1 MNKKGKNTNTFI
13 TYLLITFIIICSIF
27 RYKTIY
33 IEPNN
38 VLEVSLSNFLY
49 PFTFL
54 FIILISKKTNFKE
67 THKVIIKTAII
78 FLLFNLIVSI
88 FNSIPGNYYSRD
100 IDLALKQAFTPN
112 YFLINNQ
119 PIYYPNIMNLISFTL
134 LYYFSP
140 TLILILYEAMEP
152 YTKKFVAFSLAM
164 FIPFALDTLCFV
176 TINDVFKEI
185 EFNKMITDLTSNF
198 VIVIIFTII
207 TTIIFTIKSKFDE
220 YQYKKD

>member
-13 TYLLITFIIICSIF
+13 TYLLITFIMICGIF
-27 RYKTIY
+27 RYKTIF
-33 IEPNN
+33 IESNN
-38 VLEVSLSNFLY
+38 VLEVSLSNLLY

-54 FIILISKKTNFKE
+54 FIILICKKTNFKE
-67 THKVIIKTAII
+67 AHKVIIKTALI
-78 FLLFNLIVSI
+78 FLIFNLIISI

-134 LYYFSP
+134 LYYFSH

-152 YTKKFVAFSLAM
+152 YTKKFIAFSLAM
-164 FIPFALDTLCFV
+164 FIPYGLDTLCFV
-176 TINDVFKEI
+176 TINDVFKTT
-185 EFNKMITDLTSNF
+185 EFNKMITNLTSNF
-198 VIVIIFTII
+198 VIVIVFTII
-207 TTIIFTIKSKFDE
+207 TTIIFTIKSKFDKE
-220 YQYKKD
+220 EI

>member
-1 MNKKGKNTNTFI
+1 MNKKGQNTNTFI
-13 TYLLITFIIICSIF
+13 TYLLIVFIIICSIF

-38 VLEVSLSNFLY
+38 VLEVSLSNLLY

-88 FNSIPGNYYSRD
+88 FNSIPGNYYSRE
-100 IDLALKQAFTPN
+100 IDLALKQSLTPN
-112 YFLINNQ
+112 YFIINNQ

-134 LYYFSP
+134 LYYFSH

-207 TTIIFTIKSKFDE
+207 TTIIFTIKSKFDKE
-220 YQYKKD
+220 TI

>member
-13 TYLLITFIIICSIF
+13 TYLLIIFIIICGIF
-27 RYKTIY
+27 RYKTIF

-38 VLEVSLSNFLY
+38 VLEVSLSNLLY

-54 FIILISKKTNFKE
+54 FIILICKKTNFKE
-67 THKVIIKTAII
+67 THKVILKTALI
-78 FLLFNLIVSI
+78 FLIFNLIISI

-100 IDLALKQAFTPN
+100 VDLALKQVLTPN

-119 PIYYPNIMNLISFTL
+119 PIYYPNILNLISFTL
-134 LYYFSP
+134 LYYFSH

-152 YTKKFVAFSLAM
+152 YTKKFIAFSLAM
-164 FIPFALDTLCFV
+164 FIPYALDTLCYV
-176 TINDVFKEI
+176 TINDVFKI
-185 EFNKMITDLTSNF
+185 TEFNKMITNLTSNF

-207 TTIIFTIKSKFDE
+207 TTIIFIIKSKFDKE
-220 YQYKKD
+220 EI

>member
-1 MNKKGKNTNTFI
+1 MNKKGKNSNTFI
-13 TYLLITFIIICSIF
+13 TYLLITFIMICGIF
-27 RYKTIY
+27 RYKTIF
-33 IEPNN
+33 IESNN
-38 VLEVSLSNFLY
+38 VLEVSLSNLLY

-54 FIILISKKTNFKE
+54 FIILICKKTNFKE
-67 THKVIIKTAII
+67 AHKVIIKTALI
-78 FLLFNLIVSI
+78 FLIFNLIISI

-134 LYYFSP
+134 LYYFSH

-152 YTKKFVAFSLAM
+152 YTKKFIAFSLAM
-164 FIPFALDTLCFV
+164 FIPYGLDTLCFV
-176 TINDVFKEI
+176 TINDVFKTT
-185 EFNKMITDLTSNF
+185 EFNKMITNLTSNF

>member
-13 TYLLITFIIICSIF
+13 TYLLITFIMICGIF
-27 RYKTIY
+27 RYKTIF
-33 IEPNN
+33 IESNN
-38 VLEVSLSNFLY
+38 VLEVSLSNLLY

-54 FIILISKKTNFKE
+54 FIILICRKTNFKE
-67 THKVIIKTAII
+67 AHKVIIKTALI
-78 FLLFNLIVSI
+78 FLIFNLIISI

-134 LYYFSP
+134 LYYFSH

-152 YTKKFVAFSLAM
+152 YTKKFIAFSLAM
-164 FIPFALDTLCFV
+164 FIPYGLDTLCFV
-176 TINDVFKEI
+176 TINDVFKTT
-185 EFNKMITDLTSNF
+185 EFNKMITNLTSNF

>member
-1 MNKKGKNTNTFI
+1 MNKKGKNSNTFI
-13 TYLLITFIIICSIF
+13 TYLLITFIMICGIF
-27 RYKTIY
+27 RYKTIF
-33 IEPNN
+33 IESNN
-38 VLEVSLSNFLY
+38 VLEVSLSNLLY

-54 FIILISKKTNFKE
+54 FIILICKKTNFKE
-67 THKVIIKTAII
+67 AHKVIIKTALI
-78 FLLFNLIVSI
+78 FLIFNLIISI

-134 LYYFSP
+134 LYYFSH

-152 YTKKFVAFSLAM
+152 YTKKFIAFSLAM
-164 FIPFALDTLCFV
+164 FIPYGLDTLCFV
-176 TINDVFKEI
+176 TINDVFKTT
-185 EFNKMITDLTSNF
+185 EFNKMITNLTSNF
-198 VIVIIFTII
+198 VIVIVFTII